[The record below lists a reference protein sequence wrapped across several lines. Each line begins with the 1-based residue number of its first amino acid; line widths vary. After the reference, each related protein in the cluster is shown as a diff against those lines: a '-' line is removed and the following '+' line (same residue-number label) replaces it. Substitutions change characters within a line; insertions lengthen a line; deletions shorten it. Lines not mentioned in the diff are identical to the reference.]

1 MKVLK
6 KTPVLSIIVFIAIL
20 YLTLTPSPIP
30 PPLIPTF
37 DGWDKLA
44 HFAMFGAWAAVV
56 IYDAARLTV
65 ELRLFKT
72 TFLIVAVAAIS
83 GIIELLQGTEAV
95 NRACDISD
103 FIANSLGA
111 LVMGYISY
119 YICRCRLNI
128 SSRLS

>member
-1 MKVLK
+1 MKVIK
-6 KTPVLSIIVFIAIL
+6 KAPVLSIIVFIAIL

-44 HFAMFGAWAAVV
+44 HFAMFGVWAAVV
-56 IYDAARLTV
+56 IYDASRLSV
-65 ELRLFKT
+65 ELHLFKAT
-72 TFLIVAVAAIS
+72 LLIVAVAVIS
-83 GIIELLQGTEAV
+83 GVIELLQGTEIV
-95 NRACDISD
+95 NRACDFSD

-111 LVMGYISY
+111 FAMGYISY